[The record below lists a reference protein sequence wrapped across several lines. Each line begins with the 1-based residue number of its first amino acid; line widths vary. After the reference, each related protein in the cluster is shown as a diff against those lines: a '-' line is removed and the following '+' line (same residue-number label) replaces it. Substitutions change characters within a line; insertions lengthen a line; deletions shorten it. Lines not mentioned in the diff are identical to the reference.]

1 MSEAALISLLW
12 PKHQGL
18 LTVYLEKHQRVVYTL
33 SQYVSDQLVDLASR
47 GGGRVVAL
55 ESLRSNGVESVQAAE
70 AEQRALAVRQ
80 AFRAASQVPEP
91 WASLLVPEDLSK
103 WLLVGMRIIDYLD
116 AAAAAQPVEALL
128 VSEEYM
134 QLART
139 AVQWAK
145 ARGIPV
151 VHVCHGANMARM
163 YTVHRPALADI
174 YCVIGERAGD
184 FLADLGV
191 PPNSLVPVGST
202 EWEDYLDRDRL
213 RPLVRRK
220 LVEAN
225 GLDASLPILV
235 FGTTWF
241 AGLTAFS
248 VERVYDETIAV
259 FLAVCRDLRKAGVGI
274 NCVIKDRPPN
284 AAFAEDRIAA
294 IAAGLGIAREDYV
307 LTFKET
313 AEWVLAADVLV
324 AVESTLLIEAMLA
337 GTPAVNLWHDASH
350 VLGPA
355 FGADEGI
362 VHAFPDSL
370 GSILERL
377 LRDPEYRR
385 HKLAQAQAAS
395 PKFMAVTE
403 RGESALRMNV
413 VLEAIRLSMAG
424 AFETQ
429 AQSQFQHKLMQT
441 PQDTGKRYVWQSLG
455 GTTGERE
462 SHEFYPDVP
471 RKEVVAQFGRPPRRV
486 LEIGCA
492 TGATAMYLKSLYPD
506 VWVAGIE
513 LSEAAA
519 SVARGRMD
527 LVIREKFEEADL
539 ESRGIGRGSID
550 TVILADVLEH
560 MYDPWG
566 VLVRLKSYLTPD
578 AQVIA
583 SIPNARNLWLLNEL
597 ANGRFPYAPVGLL
610 DITHIRFFTRAE
622 IEKLFLETGYAI
634 ESWARTADG
643 RLMHLQLPPGATSV
657 STEKITLKDVS
668 AEEFEDLK
676 CLQFVVR
683 ARPLVVEGQGVDA
696 GQAPVVAVRPR
707 VGPRRIAVYSRD
719 VRVSA
724 CPQLRFF
731 RPFMG
736 LHGAWELLWGVRE
749 EEGGKFSSDLSLD
762 ADIYVISRLYPG
774 ADTQAEIEAIFA
786 KGKPVIY
793 ETDDLLIDL
802 PVDNMH
808 ARDYAAHVPYI
819 EAVMR
824 RAQGLLVST
833 PELAVRL
840 KAYNA
845 NVQVLPNL
853 VDYALF
859 HRTPPDNGRQVNIG
873 LVGTSTRGGDF
884 ALVDEALRIICR
896 EYGKRIRVWFI
907 GSMPEGWAGH
917 PNAEAVPFT
926 PDYGAYAARL
936 KGLNL
941 DIGLAPLAD
950 NAFNAC
956 KSPIKWL
963 EFSALGMA
971 GIYSHVPAYKDV
983 IEQGKTGLLVDNKT
997 EKWVTAL
1004 KLLIENPD
1012 FRLQI
1017 ALAAQLKVYQE
1028 HSLQRRVQLVNATYG
1043 RLLEQGSGVQ
1053 ASKPAGG
1060 EAAAK
1065 EQAQVDAQ
1073 GPDYYA
1079 LWQIGHGYQ
1088 EWDLRWIAERMA
1100 TWPTAPSVGIG
1111 VICRAGDEGLLA
1123 NNIKSLYQQFHKGW
1137 RLVVVAEIPPPADLE
1152 ELHQITWIQARPEE
1166 ALAVL
1171 NRQLA
1176 EGREDWVGMV
1186 EAGDRLALHATF
1198 AVADKALLHPEW
1210 RMMYTDEDRLTA
1222 DGERHTPFFKTDFNL
1237 DMLRAAPFSLGGL
1250 LLLERGLFAELG
1262 GYRPEAEGMESWD
1275 LALRASERLT
1285 DSQVG
1290 HLADVLYHRHE
1301 AGGHCRRES
1310 DAVWAAARDS
1320 LAGHLARLGLSADI
1334 EDGMLPGTFRIRY
1347 HIRGTPLV
1355 SVIVPTKNKVDLLR
1369 TCLTSLIEGTQ
1380 YSNCELLVVDNGS
1393 DDPETLA
1400 YLQALRDLGSSSLKV
1415 LSFPGPFNFSAMNN
1429 MAARE
1434 SRGEFLLLLNNDTQI
1449 LHEDWLDEML
1459 GYAQREDVGA
1469 VGARLLYP
1477 DGTIQHAGAILGL
1490 GGMGSNHVFRQ
1501 ASTDDPG
1508 YFGRLMLPQDYSVV
1522 TAACLLTRKAHYWA
1536 VGGLDEEMFQVNF
1549 NDVDYCLKLR
1559 ERGLKVVWTPYATLR
1574 HEESVSQAAPDVERM
1589 AQEEK
1594 YKRLYRE
1601 VEAVV
1606 SKWAHWFAHDPAY
1619 NRNMSLILS
1628 FQPEPTPALS
1638 WDPEWRPAPRVLS
1651 IHADTM
1657 GCGEY
1662 RIIAPMRALTKA
1674 GKVMGWD
1681 AAGYFHPREYARM
1694 DPDSVVF
1701 QRQLEWGQI
1710 EYMQRIARISK
1721 AFRVYE
1727 LDDLVTNIPIMSS
1740 QKRLFVEQK
1749 DINKRFRKAVG
1760 LCHRFVVSTDY
1771 LAESFKGLC
1780 DELMVVP
1787 NYLEKARWGGF
1798 TPKRR
1803 GGAKARVGWAGSA
1816 THAGD
1821 LRLIVDVVKATA
1833 EEVDWVFFGMC
1844 PDAIRPLVKEFH
1856 EPVKLDDYA
1865 AKLASLD
1872 LDLAIAPL
1880 EDIPFNHGK
1889 SHLRLLEYGVLGYP
1903 VICTDITPYRGDYPV
1918 TRVPNKFKAWVEA
1931 IREHVADRVALAR
1944 QGDVL
1949 REYIKSNWMLED
1961 HLDVWL
1967 KAWLPG

>member
-1 MSEAALISLLW
+1 MSEVALISLLW

-18 LTVYLEKHQRVVYTL
+18 LSAYLGKHARVVYTL
-33 SQYVSDQLVDLASR
+33 NQYVSDQLVGLAAQ

-55 ESLRSNGVESVQAAE
+55 ESLNAGVNERALVAES
-70 AEQRALAVRQ
+70 EQRALAVRE
-80 AFRAASQVPEP
+80 AFREAGQVPEP
-91 WASLLVPEDLSK
+91 WASLLVPGDLSK
-103 WLLVGMRIIDYLD
+103 GLLLGMRIVDFLD

-151 VHVCHGANMARM
+151 IHVCHGANVGRM
-163 YTVHRPALADI
+163 YTVHQPAQADL
-174 YCVIGERAGD
+174 YCVIGEREGD

-191 PPNSLVPVGST
+191 PANSLIPVGSM
-202 EWEDYLDRDRL
+202 EWEDFLDRDRL
-213 RPLVRRK
+213 RPLVRSE
-220 LVEAN
+220 LIEAH
-225 GLDASLPILV
+225 GLDASLPTLV

-241 AGLTAFS
+241 AGLTAFTA
-248 VERVYDETIAV
+248 ERVYDETIAV
-259 FLAVCRDLRKAGVGI
+259 FLAACRDLRKAGVAL

-284 AAFAEDRIAA
+284 SAFAADRIAA
-294 IAAGLGIAREDYV
+294 IAAGLGMSREDYV
-307 LTFKET
+307 LVFKE
-313 AEWVLAADVLV
+313 AAGWVLAADVLV

-337 GTPAVNLWHDASH
+337 GTPAVNLWHDAGH

-362 VHAFPDSL
+362 VQAFPDSL
-370 GSILERL
+370 GAILERL
-377 LRDPEYRR
+377 LRDPEYRQ

-395 PKFMAVTE
+395 PKFMAVKA
-403 RGESALRMNV
+403 RGESALRMSV
-413 VLEAIRLSMAG
+413 VLEAMRVSMG
-424 AFETQ
+424 GDLEPQ
-429 AQSQFQHKLMQT
+429 NPSPLQPPPQHKLVQT

-462 SHEFYPDVP
+462 ADEFYPDVP
-471 RKEVVAQFGRPPRRV
+471 RKEVVAQFGRAPRRV

-492 TGATAMYLKSLYPD
+492 TGATAMHIKALYPGA
-506 VWVAGIE
+506 WVAGIE

-527 LVIREKFEEADL
+527 LVLSEKFEEADL
-539 ESRGIGRGSID
+539 EGQGIGRGSID
-550 TVILADVLEH
+550 TVIVADVLEH

-566 VLVRLKSYLTPD
+566 VLVRLKPYLTAD

-610 DITHIRFFTRAE
+610 DITHIRFFTRTE
-622 IEKLFLETGYAI
+622 IEKLFSETGYAI

-643 RLMHLQLPPGATSV
+643 RLMHLKLPQGASTI

-668 AEEFEDLK
+668 PEEFEDFK

-683 ARPLVVEGQGVDA
+683 ARPLPGQQAEA
-696 GQAPVVAVRPR
+696 GPVSRAAAVRR
-707 VGPRRIAVYSRD
+707 AGPRRIAVYSRD

-724 CPQLRFF
+724 CPQVRYF
-731 RPFMG
+731 RPFLG

-749 EEGGKFSSDLSLD
+749 EEGGRWSSDLDLD
-762 ADIYVISRLYPG
+762 ADIYVITRLYPG

-802 PVDNMH
+802 PADNMH
-808 ARDYAAHVPYI
+808 ARDYAAHAPYI

-824 RAQGLLVST
+824 RAQGVLVST
-833 PELAVRL
+833 PGLAGQL
-840 KAYNA
+840 KRFNE
-845 NVQVLPNL
+845 NIQLLPNL

-859 HRTPPDNGRQVNIG
+859 TRTPPDNGRQVNIG
-873 LVGTSTRGGDF
+873 VVGTSTRGGDF
-884 ALVDEALRIICR
+884 ALIDDALRAICQ
-896 EYGKRIRVWFI
+896 EYGKRIRIRFI
-907 GSMPEGWAGH
+907 GSVPEGWIGH

-926 PDYGAYAARL
+926 PDYGGYAARM
-936 KGLNL
+936 KGLDL

-971 GIYSHVPAYKDV
+971 GVYSHVPAYKDV
-983 IEQGKTGLLVDNKT
+983 IEQGKTGLLVDNKA
-997 EKWVTAL
+997 EKWVAAL
-1004 KLLIENPD
+1004 KLLIDNPD
-1012 FRLQI
+1012 FRLEI

-1028 HSLQRRVQLVNATYG
+1028 HSLQRRAHVVNETYG
-1043 RLLEQGSGVQ
+1043 RLLEESSLTAAPMPV
-1053 ASKPAGG
+1053 SG
-1060 EAAAK
+1060 EAAAV
-1065 EQAQVDAQ
+1065 EQAESE

-1088 EWDLRWIAERMA
+1088 EWDLRWMADRMA
-1100 TWPTAPSVGIG
+1100 SWPSAPSVGIG
-1111 VICRAGDEGLLA
+1111 VICRAGDEELLA
-1123 NNIKSLYQQFHKGW
+1123 NNIKSLSQQFHKGW
-1137 RLVVVAEIPPPADLE
+1137 RLTVVAEIPAPSGLDDLP
-1152 ELHQITWIQARPEE
+1152 QINWVQAGPD
-1166 ALAVL
+1166 AAIDVL
-1171 NRQLA
+1171 NAQLCA
-1176 EGREDWVGMV
+1176 GNAAWVGMV

-1198 AVADKALLHPEW
+1198 SVADKVLRHPDW
-1210 RMMYTDEDRLTA
+1210 RMLYSDEDRLKA
-1222 DGERHTPFFKTDFNL
+1222 DGERHTPFFKTDFNP

-1250 LLLERGLFAELG
+1250 FLLERGLFAQLG
-1262 GYRPEAEGMESWD
+1262 GYRPEAEGVASWD
-1275 LALRASERLT
+1275 LALRACECLR
-1285 DSQVG
+1285 DDQVG
-1290 HLADVLYHRHE
+1290 HLADVLYHRYE
-1301 AGGHCRRES
+1301 AGGHCRRDS

-1320 LAGHLARLGLSADI
+1320 LAGHLQRMGLAADI
-1334 EDGMLPGTFRIRY
+1334 GDGMLPGSFRIRY

-1434 SRGEFLLLLNNDTQI
+1434 ARGEFLLLLNNDTQV

-1459 GYAQREDVGA
+1459 GYAQRGDVGA

-1501 ASTDDPG
+1501 AGTDDPG
-1508 YFGRLMLPQDYSVV
+1508 YFGRLMLPQGYSVV
-1522 TAACLLTRKAHYWA
+1522 TAACLLTRKDHYDA
-1536 VGGLDEEMFQVNF
+1536 VGGLDEDLFQVNF

-1559 ERGLKVVWTPYATLR
+1559 DRGLKVIWTPYATLR
-1574 HEESVSQAAPDVERM
+1574 HEESVSQAAPDVERV
-1589 AQEEK
+1589 ALEEK
-1594 YKRLYRE
+1594 YRRLYRE

-1606 SKWAHWFAHDPAY
+1606 GKWAHWFAHDPAY
-1619 NRNMSLILS
+1619 NRNMSLMLP

-1638 WDPEWRPAPRVLS
+1638 WDPEWRPAPRILS

-1694 DPDSVVF
+1694 DPESVVF

-1710 EYMQRIARISK
+1710 EFMQRIARISK

-1727 LDDLVTNIPIMSS
+1727 LDDLITNIPIMSS
-1740 QKRLFVEQK
+1740 QKKLFVEEK
-1749 DINKRFRKAVG
+1749 DVHKRFRKAAS

-1771 LAESFKGLC
+1771 LAEAFKGYC
-1780 DELMVVP
+1780 DEIVVVP
-1787 NYLEKARWGGF
+1787 NYLEQARWGGF
-1798 TPKRR
+1798 TPRRR
-1803 GGAKARVGWAGSA
+1803 GGDRARVGWAGSA

-1821 LRLIVDVVKATA
+1821 LRLIIDVVQATA
-1833 EEVDWVFFGMC
+1833 DEVDWIFFGMC

-1918 TRVPNKFKAWVEA
+1918 SRVPNKFKAWVEA
-1931 IREHVADRVALAR
+1931 IRAHVADRDALVR
-1944 QGDVL
+1944 QGDLL
-1949 REYIKSNWMLED
+1949 RDHIKANWMLEAN
-1961 HLDVWL
+1961 LDVWL
-1967 KAWLPG
+1967 KAWLPR